1 MSASGTASN
10 NTVFP
15 FGQPIVWH
23 PPADT
28 SNFNLVRF
36 MKRHG
41 IDDYPSL
48 YRRSIEDVAWFWDAA
63 LKDLGIEFR
72 TPYESIVDLSN
83 GIEFPEWCVGG
94 RMNIV
99 DNCIDKWLR
108 EEATSERPAIRWEG
122 EEGATRVPTYRQ
134 LNEHVCRG
142 ANRPKSPRSG
152 KVDGVRLV
160 IAK

>member
-1 MSASGTASN
+1 MESSAGCVGRCITSKLRQQHVKMSISGTASN

-28 SNFNLVRF
+28 SDLNLVRF

-83 GIEFPEWCVGG
+83 GID
-94 RMNIV
+94 R
-99 DNCIDKWLR
+99 K
-108 EEATSERPAIRWEG
+108 S
-122 EEGATRVPTYRQ
+122 TR
-134 LNEHVCRG
+134 LNYSHV
-142 ANRPKSPRSG
+142 
-152 KVDGVRLV
+152 
-160 IAK
+160 